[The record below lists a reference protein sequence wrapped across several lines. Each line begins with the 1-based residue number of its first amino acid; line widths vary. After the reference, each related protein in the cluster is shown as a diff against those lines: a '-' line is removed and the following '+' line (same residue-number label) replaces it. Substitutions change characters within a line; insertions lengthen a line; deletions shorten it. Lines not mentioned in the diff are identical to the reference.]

1 MAVNP
6 ITGMEDLPE
15 VSKLAGGFP
24 AASKGYIGPKELAPA
39 LKEVGE
45 KEAAAQAEL
54 AQSDIRIEKAKREE
68 EATKAEKMK
77 DFYEGQKKAIESL
90 PERAAYKQSVE
101 ELNAAKFEPTK
112 DSLQDIA
119 GIFSLMGVVGMVLGK
134 SNATQ
139 AMYAMN
145 GMMEGHIKGRKDLV
159 KQQALEF
166 DKNFKALQT
175 KVDASYKELQ
185 DAISLRMYD
194 QKAGQEA
201 ITIAIARSGS
211 PLLKE
216 MEARQGPMRTLAL
229 LKNIKEE
236 TLGSMVKLNN
246 DLRAKAEDRALKAA
260 KATGKAGY
268 TSALLA
274 GRAENI
280 RESFVQAAQDLVNVT
295 RFPPDTVLG
304 AFAGMTGLEGTGL
317 TQSLA
322 NTFARTVS
330 DDESRMMQQLVSG
343 LETNVAT
350 ALGGGYATS
359 SSKYKID
366 QYKAQVPKAGD
377 SGYVVANFLARMKQ
391 ELNILNENFGTK
403 PGATPEMAKAVNDA
417 NQRINR
423 AIPFTVEDVT
433 DAYFSGIEPPT
444 AKSEFRAQ
452 PSFSGPKEG
461 DKAESKSGKP
471 MIYRNGNWEY
481 EK

>member
-1 MAVNP
+1 MATNP

-15 VSKLAGGFP
+15 VSKLVGSFP
-24 AASKGYIGPKELAPA
+24 ASPKGYIGPKELAPA
-39 LKEVGE
+39 LKEVSE

-54 AQSDIRIEKAKREE
+54 AQSDIRMEKAKREE

-77 DFYEGQKKAIESL
+77 DFYEGEKRAIEAL
-90 PERAAYKQSVE
+90 PQREVYKERVA

-112 DSLQDIA
+112 DTLQDIA
-119 GIFSLMGVVGMVLGK
+119 GLFSLIGVIGTVMGKG
-134 SNATQ
+134 NAMQ
-139 AMYAMN
+139 AMSAMN
-145 GMMEGHIKGRKDLV
+145 GMMEGHIKGRRDLV
-159 KQQALEF
+159 KQEALEF

-185 DAISLRMYD
+185 DAINLRMYD
-194 QKAGQEA
+194 QRAGQEA
-201 ITIAIARSGS
+201 ITMAIARSES

-216 MEARQGPMRTLAL
+216 MEARQGPMRTLAF
-229 LKNIKEE
+229 LKDVRDN
-236 TLGSMVKLNN
+236 TLGNSVKTYNELK
-246 DLRAKAEDRALKAA
+246 AKAEERALKAA

-280 RESFVQAAQDLVNVT
+280 RESFVQAAQDLVNVR

-366 QYKAQVPKAGD
+366 QYKSQVPKAGD

-391 ELNILNENFGTK
+391 ELNILNQNFATK
-403 PGATPEMAKAVNDA
+403 PGATPEMAKAVNEA
-417 NQRINR
+417 NERINQ

-433 DAYFSGIEPPT
+433 DAYFSGLEPPT
-444 AKSEFRAQ
+444 TRSEPRAQ
-452 PSFSGPKEG
+452 PSSSGGWTVRE
-461 DKAESKSGKP
+461 KP
-471 MIYRNGNWEY
+471 
-481 EK
+481 